1 MIDYSKLKAILLDTD
16 LPYMSS
22 KEIPGERI
30 SWWLFFQKSN
40 YIFDEIFKKGVSV
53 NPDDH
58 MFYDYSIC
66 FDFESV
72 LTKVEISNSEELR
85 WSQRHDPISVS
96 ISSNVPGYTKENCI
110 IDDDCDNLTEN
121 GSVFRKN

>member
-1 MIDYSKLKAILLDTD
+1 
-16 LPYMSS
+16 
-22 KEIPGERI
+22 
-30 SWWLFFQKSN
+30 
-40 YIFDEIFKKGVSV
+40 
-53 NPDDH
+53 

-121 GSVFRKN
+121 GSVFRKKLIIQNKNTMMMIQVLMKIWMTLTVVIHPLIKNVKKSLLNNLIPT